1 MKTRIT
7 CPHCGFT
14 TEISTNR
21 IPEKVRFASC
31 SRCRNRI
38 PLPVMDRPSAP
49 PAAPAKAETEH
60 RPETGLHKQGR
71 AFPDSNV
78 SESTRGP
85 SPWEDREQAGL
96 WPGIYR
102 SFRDVLLSPA
112 VFFRHLHH
120 RNGLRE
126 PLAVGLLFGSLGV
139 MLSLFWDF
147 VMAAWGLGG
156 GINGLASRLNI
167 TLLFPLLLV
176 LSPLMV
182 AAALFVMSGV
192 LHLLLLT
199 VRGAKN
205 GFEGTFRVLAYGQAT
220 QILGAVPF
228 VGGVIAGIWFLVV
241 LIVGL
246 REIHE
251 TTYARVILAFL
262 LVTVLG
268 VAVLVASLVSILISF
283 FQ

>member
-14 TEISTNR
+14 TEISTER

-38 PLPVMDRPSAP
+38 PLPAMDRPSDSP
-49 PAAPAKAETEH
+49 GVHSKAETEH
-60 RPETGLHKQGR
+60 PPKNGLHEQGGPL
-71 AFPDSNV
+71 PDSGV

-85 SPWEDREQAGL
+85 SPWEDRERVGL

-112 VFFRHLHH
+112 GFFRHLNH

-147 VMAAWGLGG
+147 AMAVWGFGS
-156 GINGLASRLNI
+156 GINGLAARLNI

-176 LSPLMV
+176 LSPLIV
-182 AAALFVMSGV
+182 GAALFVMSGI
-192 LHLLLLT
+192 LHILLLT
-199 VRGAKN
+199 VGGGKN
-205 GFEGTFRVLAYGQAT
+205 GFEGTFRVFAYGQAT

-228 VGGVIAGIWFLVV
+228 LGGVIAGIWFLVV
-241 LIVGL
+241 LIAGL

-268 VAVLVASLVSILISF
+268 GAVLVASLVPILISL

>member
-7 CPHCGFT
+7 CPHCDFT
-14 TEISTNR
+14 TEISTER
-21 IPEKVRFASC
+21 IPEKARFASC
-31 SRCRNRI
+31 PRCRNRI
-38 PLPVMDRPSAP
+38 PLPAMDPPSAP
-49 PAAPAKAETEH
+49 RAAPAKAETEH
-60 RPETGLHKQGR
+60 RPETGIHKQGQ
-71 AFPDSNV
+71 AFPDSGV

-85 SPWEDREQAGL
+85 SPWEDRERVGL

-112 VFFRHLHH
+112 GFFRHLHH
-120 RNGLRE
+120 HNGLRE
-126 PLAVGLLFGSLGV
+126 PLAMGLLFGSLGV

-147 VMAAWGLGG
+147 AMAVWGFGS

-176 LSPLMV
+176 LSPLIV

-192 LHLLLLT
+192 LHILLLT
-199 VRGAKN
+199 VGGGKN
-205 GFEGTFRVLAYGQAT
+205 GFEGTFRVFAYGQAT
-220 QILGAVPF
+220 QILGAIPF
-228 VGGVIAGIWFLVV
+228 LGGVLAGIWFLVV

-268 VAVLVASLVSILISF
+268 VAVLVASLVPILISL